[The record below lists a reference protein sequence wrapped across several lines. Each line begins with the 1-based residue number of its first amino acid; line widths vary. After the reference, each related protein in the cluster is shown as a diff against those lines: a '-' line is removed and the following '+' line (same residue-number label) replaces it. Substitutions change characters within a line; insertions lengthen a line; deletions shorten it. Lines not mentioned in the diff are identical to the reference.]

1 MYKKIP
7 GREELQV
14 QAAILIAEDD
24 LSDSEIAQ
32 RCGITRR
39 TLMRWKKESSIQQKI
54 EGQLRRSK
62 SESEQQIVVERQMR
76 IAGVEPKVV

>member
-54 EGQLRRSK
+54 EEQLRRSK

-76 IAGVEPKVV
+76 IAGMEP